1 MNKTININ
9 LASTFFYMDENA
21 YTILKSYL
29 NELESAFK
37 NTLGK
42 DEILQDIETR
52 IAELFQERKTS
63 SDYVINETDVNEI
76 IDILGQPKDFILE
89 DEDETTDTGDT
100 KSEKKLFRDREDRYI
115 AGVASGLGHYFG
127 IDASWIRLIWVLFAL
142 FSVGSLFLIYL
153 ILWAIVPEAKTTAEK
168 LKMKGEPVNIDTIQ
182 KKIKKEFDEVSSKI
196 KDVDYQK
203 TTASLKKKSKSFF
216 TFLEQLLKQ
225 VPQVIIKLLGL
236 ILSFFSGV
244 GILGIFIGSLVIIFF
259 GSIHWPIDF
268 HFNFFNFSVFQSIYF
283 SIALFLLLLIPFL
296 FTFSLGMRLI
306 SSQSNAFGKISRIVL
321 LIVWIAALVFIIIM
335 GSQEIKNQNITATKT
350 DTKELNIKKTDTLFV
365 KLNSE
370 FIQGDDLSWEYNRA
384 NRFKI
389 ALENFSE
396 SRKNAKINLYKS
408 NKSFSFIEL
417 KYSANGATQE
427 KAQIN
432 ATNIDYNWKLDKS
445 ILYLDPLWKT
455 VNSTPFY
462 NQKINI
468 NLNIQEG
475 QIIFINNRS
484 KDLLYS
490 ILSNDQGYSKRQITG
505 HYWRMGTEKLECLDC
520 SSNQQQLN
528 IKYQDKSGDEKLN
541 LNVDNQGVTIKRK

>member
-1 MNKTININ
+1 M
-9 LASTFFYMDENA
+9 
-21 YTILKSYL
+21 
-29 NELESAFK
+29 K
-37 NTLGK
+37 N
-42 DEILQDIETR
+42 QWR
-52 IAELFQERKTS
+52 
-63 SDYVINETDVNEI
+63 
-76 IDILGQPKDFILE
+76 
-89 DEDETTDTGDT
+89 
-100 KSEKKLFRDREDRYI
+100 
-115 AGVASGLGHYFG
+115 
-127 IDASWIRLIWVLFAL
+127 
-142 FSVGSLFLIYL
+142 
-153 ILWAIVPEAKTTAEK
+153 TA
-168 LKMKGEPVNIDTIQ
+168 
-182 KKIKKEFDEVSSKI
+182 
-196 KDVDYQK
+196 
-203 TTASLKKKSKSFF
+203 
-216 TFLEQLLKQ
+216 
-225 VPQVIIKLLGL
+225 
-236 ILSFFSGV
+236 
-244 GILGIFIGSLVIIFF
+244 
-259 GSIHWPIDF
+259 
-268 HFNFFNFSVFQSIYF
+268 
-283 SIALFLLLLIPFL
+283 
-296 FTFSLGMRLI
+296 

>member
-1 MNKTININ
+1 M
-9 LASTFFYMDENA
+9 
-21 YTILKSYL
+21 
-29 NELESAFK
+29 
-37 NTLGK
+37 
-42 DEILQDIETR
+42 
-52 IAELFQERKTS
+52 
-63 SDYVINETDVNEI
+63 
-76 IDILGQPKDFILE
+76 
-89 DEDETTDTGDT
+89 
-100 KSEKKLFRDREDRYI
+100 
-115 AGVASGLGHYFG
+115 
-127 IDASWIRLIWVLFAL
+127 
-142 FSVGSLFLIYL
+142 
-153 ILWAIVPEAKTTAEK
+153 
-168 LKMKGEPVNIDTIQ
+168 
-182 KKIKKEFDEVSSKI
+182 
-196 KDVDYQK
+196 
-203 TTASLKKKSKSFF
+203 
-216 TFLEQLLKQ
+216 
-225 VPQVIIKLLGL
+225 
-236 ILSFFSGV
+236 
-244 GILGIFIGSLVIIFF
+244 
-259 GSIHWPIDF
+259 
-268 HFNFFNFSVFQSIYF
+268 
-283 SIALFLLLLIPFL
+283 
-296 FTFSLGMRLI
+296 
-306 SSQSNAFGKISRIVL
+306 
-321 LIVWIAALVFIIIM
+321 
-335 GSQEIKNQNITATKT
+335 
-350 DTKELNIKKTDTLFV
+350 